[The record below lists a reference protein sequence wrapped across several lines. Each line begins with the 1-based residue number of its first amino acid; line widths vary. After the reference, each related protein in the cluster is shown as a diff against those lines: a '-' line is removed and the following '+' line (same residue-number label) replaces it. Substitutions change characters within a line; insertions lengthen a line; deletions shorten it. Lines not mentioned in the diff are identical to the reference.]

1 MWYVT
6 DTSEHM
12 DPRGFNNLS
21 LLINTIIEYDEKAVI
36 RYIDNHTDSDA
47 YLFTSMDLPYI
58 GSVKVGEL
66 TVAYAKY
73 TGAYEALVLAISVEM
88 AEEIEDC
95 YEGRPYQINNYLIT
109 KD

>member
-21 LLINTIIEYDEKAVI
+21 LLIYTIIEYDEKFVI
-36 RYIDNHTDSDA
+36 RYINNNTDPDA
-47 YLFTSMDLPYI
+47 YLFTDIDLPYI
-58 GSVKVGEL
+58 GNVKIGEII
-66 TVAYAKY
+66 VAYAKY
-73 TGAYEALVLAISVEM
+73 IEAYGALVLAISVEI
-88 AEEIEDC
+88 AEQIEDC
-95 YEGRPYQINNYLIT
+95 YEGRPYQFNNYLII